1 MGVAQK
7 NIHSINAKVILNDW
21 LVPKNMFLQLSCE
34 MVVMFS
40 LTLLLTGA
48 DLHPRRPRD
57 S

>member
-7 NIHSINAKVILNDW
+7 NIHSGNKKVILNDW
-21 LVPKNMFLQLSCE
+21 LVPKNVSLSCE

-48 DLHPRRPRD
+48 DPHPWRPRGG
-57 S
+57 